1 MPADNQV
8 SISARLK
15 DEISQPLRKLT
26 KEIDVYEKQLKKT
39 GQTGSNFG
47 RETIANFHR
56 LFGEATKLGDSIK
69 DLEKIGPRKG
79 IVSKQEIEEF
89 KQLNEQVGRVKGA
102 LGYWIKL
109 SQTLDTIRTTSK
121 TIGDTSV
128 AVGIEEYAGAIQK
141 VQTRIEKAD
150 DRLDQL
156 KQDLKVLPSSGIKS
170 LNPEFV
176 KLRNNFNSLIQ
187 QSPEFKKAFADAI
200 ERGGIEELKELDRQL
215 RNNQSRITRVI
226 NTTNRLQEAM
236 VNMGRAA
243 ANSQRAINQSFQRLR
258 QLPSA
263 TGARASGPFAELHQ
277 DAKKLEPAIRE
288 LQKAFD
294 AAAKSGDKQKF
305 VEIGRQLAQMRKQYR
320 SAVDSV
326 ENITDKI
333 NTMGDITKRVA
344 ERVRQ
349 SASAFREMPRA
360 MGEGVYTKQHKE
372 AKKLVNTL
380 QELQKQLKLAGQS
393 GDETAF
399 VRIDQDIART
409 DARLKNLV
417 TSMQR
422 TQKVAD
428 GMRKGFERGS
438 RTLQEFNQRIKQLVK
453 PTDTEGGSEYAKQAR
468 QLQQNIDRLSEL
480 NRLRRSAIGTG
491 DINEYK
497 RLSREF
503 RTLGQETEKLI
514 AKQKAGSK
522 AIKQQRQ
529 AYSQNIALIQ
539 QLRNEL
545 RALPTG
551 TGFEG
556 RPFLK
561 LKTNATQA
569 IERMNRLNVAMRQF
583 ADAGELKK
591 AERAAQI
598 IKRLGDRATK
608 TTQQIKKLTTS
619 KGKFV
624 GKLDELNSVFISVA
638 AGAAAFYYVLVRGVR
653 VVLDSAVKMERLVAG
668 LNAISKSSV
677 IAQHRFQALVKAAR
691 QPGVSFEQMIKG
703 SNALQAV
710 GVSARFAEAMIV
722 ELGNSLSRVG
732 LPAAELDGVVRGLRQ
747 MSSAGVIFQEELNQI
762 TSRVPDL
769 NRVLI
774 RAFGTARA
782 VSLQKMNITVSEFLT
797 VVLKGLQGLQRVGD
811 TTANSLQN
819 LNDSFFRTKAAVGEA
834 FRPTLK
840 IVIKALDDIFVRVQ
854 KTHPLIIQLVGGIT
868 ALAGAFGGL
877 LAVTSGFLH
886 VMPGLERGWKKL
898 GSAITFI
905 ATNPIALAITGLT
918 ILAGIIGVL
927 IIKQRAAGDAL
938 QRYKDAVGAVNKDA
952 AHQIQIQRRL
962 AEEKQ
967 KEIDQLKAL
976 MEARR
981 KLPKLEGSED
991 PRNAIKYTRDF
1002 VDAKKLE
1009 FEAISKT
1016 IEKKRGERAVD
1027 EANLKIQQRTLTGLQ
1042 QVVKDYRSEINKI
1055 GSSEIPNVLKDSIKL
1070 TSESI
1075 TEVKNNIKDLQERLS
1090 DDANYDTSGLQK
1102 TYDAIQKIVAANED
1116 VIAAMYE
1123 RLDASTAMTQKE
1135 IEQTNARIELY
1146 ARESRAHLDIANSI
1160 GIVNKA
1166 AEGLVVKEADAVRE
1180 EIKKLDEK
1188 IKFAESIAK
1197 TYRERGQI
1205 DIAERAEQR
1214 AQKFTEKRAERDIHL
1229 SIKTGRMEKILTEM
1243 EGTEEET
1250 RKTKLREDFL
1260 KNWLDEL
1267 AHQQEFDSS
1276 SQVVKSTLKSF
1287 EKALA
1292 KHDQRKLL
1300 EKLFNKEFDVLRKG
1314 FNELA
1319 QQRSSVEIRQGAEK
1333 DIGNLFGRVHGLGL
1347 DEHEVRQLSPDE
1359 QLETQRERLR
1369 FVETLLTRFR
1379 SLIRETEIGHTAE
1392 QRKLREVVPLYEEA
1406 LNQVSERVKLER
1418 EAEKALA
1425 EQIKLSNVVKREEE
1439 KRISNAKELVSQI
1452 GQIGGAALEGKSI
1465 REVEGFFKRIRI
1477 WANSGGKYADAFQL
1491 IATSQEEW
1499 AIAGRNA
1506 ISEWNDRVRTHLE
1519 SIRELEER
1527 TKHQK
1532 ELQEEG
1538 QKISE
1543 KYATRQSKISNLTVK
1558 QIDNE
1563 IQKTKE
1569 RIDTIRKLGEETT
1582 AVGNYEIQRARI
1594 HIQMLEARRGFA
1606 DAEKNRLEFLDEREK
1621 AILKVREK
1629 LQDIDLQLQVRDLSS
1644 EQVKGMLD
1652 SLTIFRKEMEI
1663 KQPKIAKLLAAEIDL
1678 YVKKLELAHDEK
1690 EANEDIIETLKE
1702 RRKIEERLEKERR
1715 QALINFSKNIAQIAV
1730 SVPFDFVGS
1739 LKDRL
1744 SESQELQDELK
1755 SLAEAH
1761 AKEIKEIDMDGF
1773 RSFAEKEQEK
1783 VNIEAAYA
1791 QQRLDIEKRLAD
1803 AKKGIW
1809 RDTLLDFASN
1819 IARFVQQRI
1828 EMKIAE
1834 TITDK
1839 LFSQLNKITG
1849 GGGGTQSG
1857 FWGKALDF
1865 LLTAGPTAAKLAGTV
1880 STGSI
1885 GISEVAGTGPGFIQG
1900 QHVSK
1905 WLAKVGSEAFHDP
1918 RNDKMMYN
1926 LGKFQGSRQVYND
1939 ASKNLGTQQARD
1951 MVDSFKSGYETSAS
1965 RQQMQSDT
1973 PIENR
1978 IQVQIDLGG
1987 MDMDTLT
1994 KGIHRNEEY
2003 LIRRGI
2009 LSQRRVAPA

>member
-1 MPADNQV
+1 M
-8 SISARLK
+8 L
-15 DEISQPLRKLT
+15 
-26 KEIDVYEKQLKKT
+26 
-39 GQTGSNFG
+39 
-47 RETIANFHR
+47 
-56 LFGEATKLGDSIK
+56 
-69 DLEKIGPRKG
+69 
-79 IVSKQEIEEF
+79 
-89 KQLNEQVGRVKGA
+89 
-102 LGYWIKL
+102 
-109 SQTLDTIRTTSK
+109 
-121 TIGDTSV
+121 
-128 AVGIEEYAGAIQK
+128 
-141 VQTRIEKAD
+141 
-150 DRLDQL
+150 
-156 KQDLKVLPSSGIKS
+156 
-170 LNPEFV
+170 
-176 KLRNNFNSLIQ
+176 Q
-187 QSPEFKKAFADAI
+187 Q
-200 ERGGIEELKELDRQL
+200 
-215 RNNQSRITRVI
+215 
-226 NTTNRLQEAM
+226 
-236 VNMGRAA
+236 
-243 ANSQRAINQSFQRLR
+243 
-258 QLPSA
+258 
-263 TGARASGPFAELHQ
+263 
-277 DAKKLEPAIRE
+277 
-288 LQKAFD
+288 
-294 AAAKSGDKQKF
+294 
-305 VEIGRQLAQMRKQYR
+305 
-320 SAVDSV
+320 
-326 ENITDKI
+326 
-333 NTMGDITKRVA
+333 
-344 ERVRQ
+344 RVRQ

-360 MGEGVYTKQHKE
+360 MGKGVYVNQYKE
-372 AKKLVNTL
+372 ARKLVNTL

-409 DARLKNLV
+409 DARLGNLV

-422 TQKVAD
+422 TQKVAE

-438 RTLQEFNQRIKQLVK
+438 RTLQEFNQRITQLAK
-453 PTDTEGGSEYAKQAR
+453 PTDAEGGSEYAKQAR
-468 QLQQNIDRLSEL
+468 QLQQNIDRLNEF
-480 NRLRRSAIGTG
+480 NRLRLSAKNIG

-503 RTLGQETEKLI
+503 RILGQETDKLI

-591 AERAAQI
+591 AERTAQI

-653 VVLDSAVKMERLVAG
+653 VVLDSAVKMERLIAG

-819 LNDSFFRTKAAVGEA
+819 LNDSFFRTQAAVGEA

-840 IVIKALDDIFVRVQ
+840 IIIKALDDIFVRIQ
-854 KTHPLIIQLVGGIT
+854 KTHPLIIQMVGGIT

-886 VMPGLERGWKKL
+886 VMPGLTRGWQKL

-927 IIKQRAAGDAL
+927 IIKQRSAGNAL
-938 QRYKDAVGAVNKDA
+938 QRYRDAVGAVNKDA

-962 AEEKQ
+962 AEEKD
-967 KEIDQLKAL
+967 KEIEQLKAV
-976 MEARR
+976 MEARS
-981 KLPKLEGSED
+981 KLIKLEGDED
-991 PRNAIKYTRDF
+991 PRNAIKYTREYI
-1002 VDAKKLE
+1002 DAKTLE
-1009 FEAISKT
+1009 AAAIEKSL
-1016 IEKKRGERAVD
+1016 EKKRGERAVD
-1027 EANLKIQQRTLTGLQ
+1027 EANLKIQQRTLSGLQ
-1042 QVVKDYRSEINKI
+1042 QVIKGYKSEVEKI
-1055 GSSEIPNVLKDSIKL
+1055 GISEIPDILTDSIKL

-1075 TEVKNNIKDLQERLS
+1075 TEVKNNIKELQERLS

-1102 TYDAIQKIVAANED
+1102 TYDAIQKIVVANDD

-1123 RLDASTAMTQKE
+1123 RLETSTAMTNKE
-1135 IEQTNARIELY
+1135 IEETKARIKFY
-1146 ARESRAHLDIANSI
+1146 AKESKIHSDIADDMERIDVASKKRVETEVANLDKIIS
-1160 GIVNKA
+1160 
-1166 AEGLVVKEADAVRE
+1166 
-1180 EIKKLDEK
+1180 KLDEE
-1188 IKFAESIAK
+1188 IRFGERIAK
-1197 TYRERGQI
+1197 TYRERGHI
-1205 DIAERAEQR
+1205 DIAERAER
-1214 AQKFTEKRAERDIHL
+1214 RVEKAELKRSEIRL
-1229 SIKTGRMEKILTEM
+1229 AKAKKTGRLDQIKTEM

-1250 RKTKLREDFL
+1250 RKTKLRQDFL
-1260 KNWLDEL
+1260 DNWLQEL
-1267 AHQQEFDSS
+1267 EHQREFPGS
-1276 SQVVKSTLKSF
+1276 SQIVTSTAKSF

-1314 FNELA
+1314 FADLA
-1319 QQRSSVEIRQGAEK
+1319 KERASVELKAGAEK
-1333 DIGNLFGRVHGLGL
+1333 DVGNLLGLVHGLGL
-1347 DEHEVRQLSPDE
+1347 DEHETRQLSPE
-1359 QLETQRERLR
+1359 KQLETQRERLR
-1369 FVETLLTRFR
+1369 QVETARTR
-1379 SLIRETEIGHTAE
+1379 IRNVIRDAEKGYTQEQRDLRKTIPIYENVLDLVYGRVKAE
-1392 QRKLREVVPLYEEA
+1392 QEA
-1406 LNQVSERVKLER
+1406 VKAR
-1418 EAEKALA
+1418 A
-1425 EQIKLSNVVKREEE
+1425 EQIKVSNAAKREEE
-1439 KRISNAKELVSQI
+1439 KRVSIAKELVSQI
-1452 GQIGGAALEGKSI
+1452 GQRGGAALEATTV
-1465 REVEGFFKRIRI
+1465 REVEGFYKQLRI
-1477 WANSGGKYADAFQL
+1477 WSKSGNKYADAFKL
-1491 IATSQEEW
+1491 IATSQEKFAVE
-1499 AIAGRNA
+1499 GREQ
-1506 ISEWNDRVRTHLE
+1506 ISEMNSKVRTHLE
-1519 SIRELEER
+1519 SVREFEEK
-1527 TKHQK
+1527 TKNQQ
-1532 ELQEEG
+1532 ELQ
-1538 QKISE
+1538 QKGSRAL
-1543 KYATRQSKISNLTVK
+1543 KRYAGEQSKISNLSVK
-1558 QIDNE
+1558 QIDAE
-1563 IQKTKE
+1563 IQKTE
-1569 RIDTIRKLGEETT
+1569 EEIDTIERLGEAET
-1582 AVGNYEIQRARI
+1582 ALGKLIIGRANL
-1594 HIQMLEARRGFA
+1594 HIQMLKAARGPK
-1606 DAEKNRLEFLDEREK
+1606 DQEENRVKLLDEREK
-1621 AILKVREK
+1621 AILKTREK

-1644 EQVKGMLD
+1644 EQVKGLLD
-1652 SLTIFRKEMEI
+1652 SLTIHRKELEI
-1663 KQPKIAKLLAAEIDL
+1663 KQPKIAKLLAAEIDF

-1702 RRKIEERLEKERR
+1702 RRKIEEKLEKERR
-1715 QALINFSKNIAQIAV
+1715 QALISFSKNIAQIAV

-1761 AKEIKEIDMDGF
+1761 AKEIKEIDLDSF

-1849 GGGGTQSG
+1849 GGTGTQSG

-1865 LLTAGPTAAKLAGTV
+1865 LLTAGPTAAKLAAG
-1880 STGSI
+1880 GGAGM

-1900 QHVSK
+1900 QHISK

-1926 LGKFQGSRQVYND
+1926 IGKFEGSRQVYND
-1939 ASKNLGTQQARD
+1939 ASKNLGKQQAMD
-1951 MVDSFKSGYETSAS
+1951 MAGSFQSGYEASAS

-1973 PIENR
+1973 PIDNR

-2009 LSQRRVAPA
+2009 LSQRRVAPG